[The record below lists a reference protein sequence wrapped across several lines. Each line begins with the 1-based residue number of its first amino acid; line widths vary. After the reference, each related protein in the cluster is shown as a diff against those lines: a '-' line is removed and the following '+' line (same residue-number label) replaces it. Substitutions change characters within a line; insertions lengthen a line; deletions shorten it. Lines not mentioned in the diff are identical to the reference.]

1 MNHDKTL
8 GAAVEIVYTEALRIG
23 GIPNANRRQ

>member
-8 GAAVEIVYTEALRIG
+8 GAAVEIVETEALRIEA
-23 GIPNANRRQ
+23 ISNANRRQ